1 MVKSLFL
8 HQLQTNVCLR
18 IEPSCALLMSESCT
32 CRNWNGTLP
41 LNTVK
46 CTYGDVGRVCFSLVQ
61 VLNLQHH
68 CLRFQRS
75 GSERWGVER
84 PLSHTELLLW
94 VSTLSTWAAL
104 LWGRTS
110 LGLVHALN
118 SFVHSTA
125 VDSVSRAT
133 SQPSYLTG
141 LLKERTQAIT
151 TAAIFWSRTRGAGN
165 SSV

>member
-1 MVKSLFL
+1 MCVWGLSHLVPFS
-8 HQLQTNVCLR
+8 CLR
-18 IEPSCALLMSESCT
+18 VAHVRTEMEHYCWTLLNVLM
-32 CRNWNGTLP
+32 
-41 LNTVK
+41 
-46 CTYGDVGRVCFSLVQ
+46 GDVGRVCFSLVQ

-68 CLRFQRS
+68 CLRFQKS

-125 VDSVSRAT
+125 VDTVSRAT

-141 LLKERTQAIT
+141 LLKKRTQAIT